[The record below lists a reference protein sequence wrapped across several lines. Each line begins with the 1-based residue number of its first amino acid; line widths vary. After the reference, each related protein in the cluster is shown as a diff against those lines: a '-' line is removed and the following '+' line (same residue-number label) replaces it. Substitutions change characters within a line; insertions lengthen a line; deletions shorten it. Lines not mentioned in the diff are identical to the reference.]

1 MLHLAVRLY
10 NAQNKK
16 FQNGT
21 TYMQF
26 TDNTGLNI
34 SPDRPWLA
42 PLAGYSDLCFRLL
55 CKEFGAAVVCS
66 EMVSSK
72 GLYYNGNS
80 TRKLLETTEKEAPA
94 IFQLFGNDVDIM
106 SYAMDYLVKGGYT
119 WFDLNMGC
127 SVRKVFKQG
136 CGSSMMNDLD
146 NSLEVAKA
154 MISIGG
160 KGKVGFKFRLGVD
173 SEQEVYKELA
183 LRLEDA
189 GAGWITLHPRTAAQ
203 GFSGTARW
211 SAIKEVVDAVS
222 IPVIASGDLLEP
234 EDGVRC
240 IKETGAASVMFA
252 RGAIGNPAIFGE
264 YTTLYK
270 GEPLKRP
277 DPLKTMHLIQRHK
290 EIALEYSNERTA
302 LFKMRTFVPRYVRL
316 FKGAKL
322 LRQQLATCAGWEQID
337 AVIEE
342 FFARCEAVDLDET
355 SETISMQN
363 TSE

>member
-1 MLHLAVRLY
+1 
-10 NAQNKK
+10 
-16 FQNGT
+16 
-21 TYMQF
+21 MQY

-34 SPDRPWLA
+34 SPERPWLA

-66 EMVSSK
+66 EMVSAK
-72 GLYYNGNS
+72 GLYYKSNN
-80 TRKLLETTEKEAPA
+80 THKLLETTEKESPA
-94 IFQLFGNDVDIM
+94 VFQLFGNDADIM
-106 SYAMDYLVKGGYT
+106 SQAMEPLVKAGYT

-136 CGSSMMNDLD
+136 CGSSMMRDID
-146 NSLEVAKA
+146 NSIEVAKA
-154 MISIGG
+154 MIAIGG

-189 GAGWITLHPRTAAQ
+189 GAGWLTLHPRTAAQ

-211 SAIKEVVDAVS
+211 SAIKEVVEAVS

-240 IKETGAASVMFA
+240 VKETGAASVMFA
-252 RGAIGNPAIFGE
+252 RGAIGNPAIFDE
-264 YTTLYK
+264 YITLIK
-270 GEPLKRP
+270 GETLKRP
-277 DPLKTMHLIQRHK
+277 DPLKTMQLIQRHK
-290 EIALEYSNERTA
+290 ELAREYTNERSA

-316 FKGAKL
+316 FKGAKA
-322 LRQQLATCAGWEQID
+322 LRQQLSTCTDWEQLD

-342 FFARCEAVDLDET
+342 FFARCEAVDLDEI
-355 SETISMQN
+355 SETISMQS
-363 TSE
+363 TLE